1 MMNFENELAELSKYI
16 FDLNEMHEEY
26 TVNGESLSIDGQKQD
41 EDTYVITI
49 KRKENT
55 KKKNFE
61 SWCNELDDEMFQL
74 AFEKLQSKY
83 KDIASIYDSDNWE
96 DLVDDFKKIVAEI
109 KDYKIQSLIKEINR
123 LKALG

>member
-83 KDIASIYDSDNWE
+83 KDVASIYDSDNWE

>member
-1 MMNFENELAELSKYI
+1 
-16 FDLNEMHEEY
+16 
-26 TVNGESLSIDGQKQD
+26 
-41 EDTYVITI
+41 
-49 KRKENT
+49 
-55 KKKNFE
+55 
-61 SWCNELDDEMFQL
+61 MFQL

-83 KDIASIYDSDNWE
+83 KDVASIYDSDNWE